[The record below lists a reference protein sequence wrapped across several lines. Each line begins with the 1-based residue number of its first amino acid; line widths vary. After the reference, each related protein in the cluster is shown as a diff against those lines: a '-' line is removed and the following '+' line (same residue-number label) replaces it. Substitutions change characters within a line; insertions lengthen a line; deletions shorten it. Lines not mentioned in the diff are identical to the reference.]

1 VGEVRPVKSTWPLR
15 EFRRPADAGLGG
27 GLPPDLICRRAKARY
42 EVDSTDGS
50 CASSSMPC
58 FSIHVSQGKF
68 SSVVVE
74 TAFENS
80 EAARQETMAI
90 SADLGRDIFTGLVPG
105 SEWQMDL
112 KNEIGNA
119 IFRLRLNSWIL
130 E

>member
-1 VGEVRPVKSTWPLR
+1 MRVW
-15 EFRRPADAGLGG
+15 AAGS
-27 GLPPDLICRRAKARY
+27 PRDLICRRAKARY
-42 EVDSTDGS
+42 GVDSTDGS
-50 CASSSMPC
+50 CASSSMPR

-90 SADLGRDIFTGLVPG
+90 SADLGRDIFTGLDPG

-112 KNEIGNA
+112 KNETGKA

-130 E
+130 K